1 MDAETKIC
9 FPKFTSKEATSP
21 LERCDGAML
30 SERHKW
36 LTSRCGGSM
45 LTQRHTRPHPG
56 CGSTQ
61 LTNSTKGSPYS
72 PKCAP
77 QKAGTRSTMGRLRAV
92 TEPVQ
97 DWDSLHNSI
106 GGSQQHSHK
115 RLQCHKRPTTPQKAT
130 RPQKVNKTTKGQQS
144 NHTTV

>member
-1 MDAETKIC
+1 MDVETKIC

-30 SERHKW
+30 SEHHKW

-61 LTNSTKGSPYS
+61 LTDATKGSPYS
-72 PKCAP
+72 LECAP
-77 QKAGTRSTMGRLRAV
+77 QKAGTRCGHRTRTRLGLSPQLYRRLPIKA
-92 TEPVQ
+92 TK
-97 DWDSLHNSI
+97 
-106 GGSQQHSHK
+106 GQQSHK
-115 RLQCHKRPTTPQKAT
+115 RLQDHKRST
-130 RPQKVNKTTKGQQS
+130 RP
-144 NHTTV
+144 

>member
-1 MDAETKIC
+1 
-9 FPKFTSKEATSP
+9 
-21 LERCDGAML
+21 ML

-61 LTNSTKGSPYS
+61 LTDATKGSPYS
-72 PKCAP
+72 PECAP
-77 QKAGTRSTMGRLRAV
+77 QKAGTRSTMGLLRAV
-92 TEPVQ
+92 TEHVQ
-97 DWDSLHNSI
+97 DWGYLHNSI
-106 GGSQQHSHK
+106 GGSQQKS
-115 RLQCHKRPTTPQKAT
+115 HKRPTKTQKAT
-130 RPQKVNKTTKGQQS
+130 RPQKVNETIKGQQP